1 MADIDVNQ
9 MMFAHQHRSGGGDLS
24 MGASAGSAQV
34 FNGAFNGTSPSW
46 ESMQKKTGRAFEMIA
61 KLFEATQGMASSVTL
76 QNLGL
81 FGPNMQLPAGF
92 INTAKKIQ
100 TLSKTQ

>member
-1 MADIDVNQ
+1 MAEYDANQ
-9 MMFAHQHRSGGGDLS
+9 AMFAHQNRSGGGDLS
-24 MGASAGSAQV
+24 MGASAGSTQV

-46 ESMQKKTGRAFEMIA
+46 ESMQKKTGRVFETIG
-61 KLFEATQGMASSVTL
+61 KLLEATQGFASAVTL
-76 QNLGL
+76 QNIGL

-92 INTAKKIQ
+92 INTSKKIQ